1 MSDSENFLSRWS
13 RLKHESEV
21 TSPDAEVAS
30 PDTDVPSPAPS
41 SPAFDPASLPPIESI
56 VADSD
61 IRQYLHADVPPELTR
76 AALRSAWAADP
87 AIRDFLG
94 IAESQWDFNDPTAI
108 PGFGPLQAADH
119 LAARALGSLSNDAPG
134 EAPCIEPVEK
144 ARQVTAAQPLGKPV
158 ADVDEVDVARAQ
170 EYSLLSSLLAHS
182 PDALMLNRLAELR
195 GDESPL
201 GLAHAAL
208 AKAAA
213 RTDAEKAAREHFTL
227 FVGVGR
233 GALLPYASYYL
244 TGFLHGRPLAKLRQ
258 ALQRIGIERMSGQ
271 TEPEDHATILLE
283 IMAGLAGGELP
294 APTGTDLEIFDD
306 HLAPWITRF
315 FSDLEKSASADFYAV
330 VGMLGRTFVEIET
343 QWFMRPP

>member
-21 TSPDAEVAS
+21 TSPDTEVAS
-30 PDTDVPSPAPS
+30 PETAVPSPAPS

-108 PGFGPLQAADH
+108 PGFGPLQAEDH
-119 LAARALGSLSNDAPG
+119 LVARALGSLGNEAPG
-134 EAPCIEPVEK
+134 TPDSPGSVE
-144 ARQVTAAQPLGKPV
+144 QPAMPTPELP
-158 ADVDEVDVARAQ
+158 DEVDVARAQ

-182 PDALMLNRLAELR
+182 PDALMLSRLAELR

-201 GLAHAAL
+201 GMAHAAL

-233 GALLPYASYYL
+233 GELLPYASYYL

-258 ALQRIGIERMSGQ
+258 TLQRIGIERMSGQ
-271 TEPEDHATILLE
+271 TEPEDHAAMLLE
-283 IMAGLAGGELP
+283 IMSGLAGGELP
-294 APTGTDLEIFDD
+294 APIGTDREIFDD

-330 VGMLGRTFVEIET
+330 VGTLGRTFAEIET
-343 QWFMRPP
+343 QGFLRPP

>member
-1 MSDSENFLSRWS
+1 MSNSENFLSRWS

-30 PDTDVPSPAPS
+30 QDTDVPSPAPP

-56 VADSD
+56 VADTD

-119 LAARALGSLSNDAPG
+119 LTARALGSLSNDAPG
-134 EAPCIEPVEK
+134 EPQGFEPVEE
-144 ARQVTAAQPLGKPV
+144 VGEV
-158 ADVDEVDVARAQ
+158 GNVDEVDVARAE
-170 EYSLLSSLLAHS
+170 EYSLLSSLLARS
-182 PDALMLNRLAELR
+182 PDARMLSRLAELR

-208 AKAAA
+208 AQAAA
-213 RTDAEKAAREHFTL
+213 RTDADKAAREHFTL

-233 GALLPYASYYL
+233 GELLPYESYYL

-258 ALQRIGIERMSGQ
+258 ALQRIGIERISGQ
-271 TEPEDHATILLE
+271 TEPEDHAAILLE
-283 IMAGLAGGELP
+283 IMAGLASGELP
-294 APTGTDLEIFDD
+294 APTGTDREIFDD

-330 VGMLGRTFVEIET
+330 VGTLGRTFAEIET
-343 QWFMRPP
+343 QGFMRPP

>member
-21 TSPDAEVAS
+21 TP
-30 PDTDVPSPAPS
+30 PDTDAPSPAPS

-61 IRQYLHADVPPELTR
+61 IRQYLHANVPPELTR

-87 AIRDFLG
+87 AIRDFIG
-94 IAESQWDFNDPTAI
+94 IAESQWDFNDPAAI

-119 LAARALGSLSNDAPG
+119 LVARALGSLSNDAPG
-134 EAPCIEPVEK
+134 TADSPGSVEQPALPAPG
-144 ARQVTAAQPLGKPV
+144 LL
-158 ADVDEVDVARAQ
+158 DEVDVARAQ

-182 PDALMLNRLAELR
+182 PDAQALGRLAELR

-201 GLAHAAL
+201 GLAHTAL
-208 AKAAA
+208 ANAAT
-213 RTDAEKAAREHFTL
+213 RTNAEMAAREHFTL
-227 FVGVGR
+227 FVGLGR
-233 GALLPYASYYL
+233 GVLLPYASYYL

-258 ALQRIGIERMSGQ
+258 ALKRIGIERINGQ
-271 TEPEDHATILLE
+271 TEPEDHAAILLE
-283 IMAGLAGGELP
+283 IMAGLISGELP
-294 APTGTDLEIFDD
+294 APAGTDREIFDD
-306 HLAPWITRF
+306 HLAPWITRL

-330 VGMLGRTFVEIET
+330 VGTLGRTFAEIET
-343 QWFMRPP
+343 QGFLLPP